1 MPIGSGPVLIINRGS
16 SSVKMAL
23 LAMPSEQLL
32 AEGLAER
39 LGQAQA
45 MLTWNIEGEAYTTA
59 FAGSECDAVIQ
70 NMLHTL
76 LRKVDKG
83 KIVAVGH
90 RVVHGGEHFTKPVV
104 FDADVLAEVGA
115 VSHLAPL
122 HNPAN
127 LSGVRAAMEF
137 LPSVPH
143 IAVFDTAFHHTIPPH
158 AYLYAVPWH
167 WYHEYGV
174 RRYGF
179 HGASHHYA
187 GQEAAKVLGR
197 AFNDCQLLTAHL
209 GNGCSATAISNG
221 RSVDTTMGFTPM
233 EGLVMGTRSGDLDP
247 GVHDFIARQTGCS
260 LEEITNTL
268 NRESG
273 LLGLSGCSN
282 DMRTLLEKC
291 AAGDERATL
300 AINVFCYRLAKA
312 LAALTV
318 ALDHVDAIVFTG
330 GIGEHAAAIRMKT
343 VQHLSHFGIQL
354 DTRRN
359 SQHGQSSHGFISKS
373 ESDFPVLVIA
383 TDEEKMIARYVYEV
397 LHTRDNDT

>member
-1 MPIGSGPVLIINRGS
+1 
-16 SSVKMAL
+16 
-23 LAMPSEQLL
+23 MPSEQLL

-39 LGQAQA
+39 LGEEDTT
-45 MLTWNIEGEAYTTA
+45 LTWNLEGEAYTTA
-59 FAGSECDAVIQ
+59 FTDSECDAVIQ
-70 NMLHTL
+70 KMLHTL
-76 LRKVDKG
+76 LQKVDKR
-83 KIVAVGH
+83 KIIAVGH

-104 FDADVLAEVGA
+104 LDADVLAEMDA
-115 VSHLAPL
+115 ISYLAPL

-127 LSGVRAAMEF
+127 LSGARAAMKS

-179 HGASHHYA
+179 HGASHHYV
-187 GQEAAKVLGR
+187 GQETAKVLGR
-197 AFNDCQLLTAHL
+197 AFNNCQLLTAHL
-209 GNGCSATAISNG
+209 GNGCSATAILNG

-247 GVHDFIARQTGCS
+247 GVHDFIARQTGDS
-260 LEEITNTL
+260 LKKVTETL

-282 DMRTLLEKC
+282 DMRTLLEKR

-300 AINVFCYRLAKA
+300 AINVFCYRLARA

-318 ALDHVDAIVFTG
+318 ALDHVDAIAFTG
-330 GIGEHAAAIRMKT
+330 GIGEHAAVIRMET
-343 VQHLSHFGIQL
+343 IQHLSHFEIEL
-354 DTRRN
+354 DARRN
-359 SQHGQSSHGFISKS
+359 SQHGQLSHGFISKP

-383 TDEEKMIARYVYEV
+383 TDEEKMIARYVFEV
-397 LHTRDNDT
+397 LHTGNNNA